1 MADPVRTEAVVARL
15 RSMGVAMAIDDFG
28 TGYSSFSHLR
38 RLPVDEI
45 KIDKSF
51 VQHMAQDDNDFTIV
65 RTIVDLGRN
74 LGIRVV
80 AEGVENDET
89 WKRLASVGCDVIQGY
104 VLAKPLGAL
113 DLDKWLAEGGA
124 GVHGP
129 AREKAADD
137 AEVLP
142 LRPPSSN
149 R

>member
-1 MADPVRTEAVVARL
+1 
-15 RSMGVAMAIDDFG
+15 MGVSMAIDDFG

-51 VQHMAQDDNDFTIV
+51 VQHMARDESDATIV

-80 AEGVENDET
+80 AEGVEDQAVWE
-89 WKRLASVGCDVIQGY
+89 RLASMGCDVIQGF
-104 VLAKPLGAL
+104 VIAKAMHPAELET
-113 DLDKWLAEGGA
+113 WLADGGS

-129 AREKAADD
+129 SRGGVETQLVGDAD
-137 AEVLP
+137 VLP
-142 LRPPSSN
+142 LRPPAAG